1 MKKKLLCRDGLLP
14 AFAGLWEAKPIL
26 KMPFKRLEYNSME
39 QAVTARNWPDACIR
53 LLFEIPPHSGSDIS
67 ASYLILDQKRTDT
80 VLNV

>member
-1 MKKKLLCRDGLLP
+1 
-14 AFAGLWEAKPIL
+14 
-26 KMPFKRLEYNSME
+26 ME
-39 QAVTARNWPDACIR
+39 QAVTGRNWPDACIR